1 MVGRVGAVVTMYGTP
16 ERVEWCSRC
25 VVSNQRPSSVV
36 EKTARP
42 EDPKPTIAFHHGVCS
57 ACLYVETK
65 KRINWDARAKQLE
78 ALCDKHRGRKP
89 YDVVVPGSGGKDS
102 MYVAHMLK
110 HRYGMTPV
118 TVTGSPIIQ
127 TEAGRRNFDAWRRI
141 ADNVLFT
148 PHDYQARVRDAFIR
162 FGHPFKPFIES
173 QLDAGP
179 RLAKQ
184 LGIGLVMY
192 GEPRAER
199 GNDISETETPVMDRR
214 FYADAPDSVE
224 VHYFGWY
231 NYWRTQANF
240 YYAVD
245 NCGFMPNDERTCG
258 TYSRMNSFDDVV
270 DDIHYLTTFAKFG
283 LGRATYNAVD
293 DIRDG
298 YLSREDAVALVKRYD
313 GEWPNKTIGRLLDY
327 LGMEQKEF
335 DERLDAMRPDHLW
348 ERVDGE
354 WQLKQGCAV
363 WHE

>member
-1 MVGRVGAVVTMYGTP
+1 MTGRYGLP
-16 ERVEWCSRC
+16 LKVEFCSRC

-36 EKTARP
+36 ERNAKP
-42 EDPKPTIAFHHGVCS
+42 EDAKQTIAFHDGVCS
-57 ACLYVETK
+57 ACLYVEQK
-65 KRINWDARAKQLE
+65 QRIDWDARETQLR

-118 TVTGSPIIQ
+118 TVTGSPIIP
-127 TEAGRRNFDAWRRI
+127 TDAGRRNFDAWCRI

-162 FGHPFKPFIES
+162 FCHPFKPFVES

-184 LGIGLVMY
+184 LGISLVFY

-199 GNDISETETPVMDRR
+199 GNDISETETPIMDRK
-214 FYADAPDSVE
+214 FYDDAPADVE

-231 NYWRTQANF
+231 RFWKTQANYF
-240 YYAVD
+240 YAVE
-245 NCGFMPNDERTCG
+245 NCGFTPNDARTNG
-258 TYSRMNSFDDVV
+258 TYSVMNSFDDAI
-270 DDIHYLTTFAKFG
+270 DDLHYLTTMAKFG
-283 LGRATYNAVD
+283 IGRATYNAVD

-298 YLSREDAVALVKRYD
+298 YITRDEGVALVKRFD
-313 GEWPNKTIGRLLDY
+313 GEWPTKNMPRLLDY
-327 LGMEQKEF
+327 LGMS
-335 DERLDAMRPDHLW
+335 ERDVIDHIDAARPEHLW
-348 ERVDGE
+348 DRTGGA
-354 WQLKQGCAV
+354 WKLRQGCAA
-363 WHE
+363 WHS